1 MRLLVPLFHDDS
13 YASML
18 RNYRLFRLIVFR
30 NFTAVCER
38 VCEQMRVNDA
48 NTRVCC
54 NYPQLKFATTLF
66 VPTRSGNR
74 GNEYLYSFFLSS
86 FLFLFLVDVDRVDG
100 WKAFD
105 EEKKKIKFFDLE
117 IAGGK
122 KEETKAFR

>member
-74 GNEYLYSFFLSS
+74 GNEYLYSFFLSFFFS
-86 FLFLFLVDVDRVDG
+86 FSVSRRCRSSRWMESVRRG
-100 WKAFD
+100 
-105 EEKKKIKFFDLE
+105 EEENKVL
-117 IAGGK
+117 
-122 KEETKAFR
+122 RS

>member
-1 MRLLVPLFHDDS
+1 METSISIL
-13 YASML
+13 
-18 RNYRLFRLIVFR
+18 
-30 NFTAVCER
+30 
-38 VCEQMRVNDA
+38 
-48 NTRVCC
+48 
-54 NYPQLKFATTLF
+54 
-66 VPTRSGNR
+66 
-74 GNEYLYSFFLSS
+74 SFFLSS